1 MDTTLLEEA
10 LCDKT
15 SSYMEHGLK
24 RADALRRARD
34 EFMARAREAVS
45 GADLF
50 CLRLLIRGAAMRIAE
65 QPDSRS
71 DPTGRPD
78 FRS

>member
-1 MDTTLLEEA
+1 MNTALLEEA
-10 LCDKT
+10 LCNKT

-34 EFMARAREAVS
+34 EFMARAREAVT

-50 CLRLLIRGAAMRIAE
+50 CLRLLIRGAALRIAE

-71 DPTGRPD
+71 GPTERPHS
-78 FRS
+78 RS